1 MPSVI
6 IPAHNEETLIADC
19 LRALVDQ
26 GIDDLEIIV
35 VPNAC
40 TDRTA
45 DVAHS
50 FAPTVTVL
58 ETETPGKTNALN
70 LGERHAKTFPRLFL
84 DGDIVL
90 GFGTLRA
97 LFEALQGSVQI
108 ASPTPAFLCDGAN
121 RGVRL
126 FYASLR
132 ANKYFAR
139 GAPNGSGA
147 FAVTAEGRS
156 RWGEFPFVVADDG
169 FVELHFAEHEACTVL
184 GASALVRAPKTF
196 DALLKIKTRAR
207 LGQYELRAKFPDLV
221 ARRTPTP
228 VRTLRKM
235 IADPRLWLAIPV
247 YGFVRLHERRA
258 ARRIAQENGFTG
270 WLRDDT
276 TRTGAPARPS
286 QGGAP

>member
-6 IPAHNEETLIADC
+6 IPAHNEEAVIADC
-19 LRALVDQ
+19 LRPLVDQ
-26 GIDDLEIIV
+26 GIDDLEVIV

-40 TDRTA
+40 TDRTG
-45 DVAHS
+45 DVARS
-50 FAPTVTVL
+50 LAPAVTVL
-58 ETETPGKTNALN
+58 ETQIAGKTNALN

-84 DGDIVL
+84 DGDIV
-90 GFGTLRA
+90 FRPGTLRA
-97 LFEALQGSVQI
+97 LFDALMGSVHI
-108 ASPTPAFLCDGAN
+108 ASPAPVFLCDGADL
-121 RGVRL
+121 GVRL

-147 FAVTAEGRS
+147 FAVTAAGRS
-156 RWGEFPFVVADDG
+156 RWGEFPLVVADDG
-169 FVELHFAEHEACTVL
+169 FVELHFEDHEACTVP
-184 GASALVRAPKTF
+184 GTSALVRAPKTF

-221 ARRTPTP
+221 SRRTPTP
-228 VRTLRKM
+228 AWTLRNM
-235 IADPRLWLAIPV
+235 LADPRLWPGIPV

-276 TRTGAPARPS
+276 TRTGAT
-286 QGGAP
+286 GAPSKGSAP